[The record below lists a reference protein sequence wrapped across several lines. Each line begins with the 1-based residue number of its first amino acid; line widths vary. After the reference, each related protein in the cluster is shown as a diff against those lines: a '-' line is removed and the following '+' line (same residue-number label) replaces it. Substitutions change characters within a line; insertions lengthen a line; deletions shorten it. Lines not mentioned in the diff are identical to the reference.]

1 MNNKTKPVSFR
12 LDAEAKN
19 SIEKRSKVA
28 GVSVSE
34 FARKVVLEAL
44 SEESELARLRL
55 KVGSLEQDLKGL
67 REDLAVAVKALLV
80 TIGSEQKITAEQAEA
95 WVSSNMNT

>member
-12 LDAEAKN
+12 LDPESKTQ
-19 SIEKRSKVA
+19 IEKRAKLS
-28 GVSVSE
+28 GTSVSE

-67 REDLAVAVKALLV
+67 REDLAVAVKAILV
-80 TIGSEQKITAEQAEA
+80 SIGSEQKITAEQAET
-95 WVSSNMNT
+95 WVSSNMNM